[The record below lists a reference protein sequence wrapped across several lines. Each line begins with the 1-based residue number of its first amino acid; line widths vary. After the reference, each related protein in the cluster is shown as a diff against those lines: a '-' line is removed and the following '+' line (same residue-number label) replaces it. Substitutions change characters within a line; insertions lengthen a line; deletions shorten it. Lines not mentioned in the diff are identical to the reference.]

1 MQVDVFLFQE
11 ERQCFFAFPSLDAL
25 TLTLESPQTLGNQ
38 TAYKKTIRTTLY
50 TSLKDRFFMVSTHYA
65 GVHATDTFHLLYMWC
80 PKRPLRKG
88 SC

>member
-38 TAYKKTIRTTLY
+38 TAYKKNNQNDTLY
-50 TSLKDRFFMVSTHYA
+50 IPEGQVFL
-65 GVHATDTFHLLYMWC
+65 W
-80 PKRPLRKG
+80 
-88 SC
+88 